1 MQQEYRGKTYNHDDQ
16 RREFSL
22 SVAIERGKREH
33 LRGKGVETTKN
44 EQGRGTERGTQQWQ
58 IHPPQRLADGGAS
71 VRAAALVFRE
81 INRTERRGKKA
92 DGVGKHDGKS
102 GCPTEAPWVC

>member
-1 MQQEYRGKTYNHDDQ
+1 MNTC
-16 RREFSL
+16 
-22 SVAIERGKREH
+22 VARVSKLHED
-33 LRGKGVETTKN
+33 
-44 EQGRGTERGTQQWQ
+44 EQGRGTERGTQQWPM
-58 IHPPQRLADGGAS
+58 HPPQRLADGGAS

-102 GCPTEAPWVC
+102 G